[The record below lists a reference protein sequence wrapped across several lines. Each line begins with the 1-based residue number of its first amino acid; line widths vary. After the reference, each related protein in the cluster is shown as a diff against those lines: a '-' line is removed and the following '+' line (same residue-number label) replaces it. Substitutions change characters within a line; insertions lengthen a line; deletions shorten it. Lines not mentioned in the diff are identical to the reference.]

1 MRQPPLN
8 ARAADT
14 LRRAVTI
21 AASSPSSRPHP
32 RHRLPT
38 RTSPSS
44 RCRTVI
50 TQSCRTMVEKSVW
63 FELSF
68 VQVVANTANLS
79 NAVGVWFNPS
89 MQVV

>member
-1 MRQPPLN
+1 
-8 ARAADT
+8 
-14 LRRAVTI
+14 
-21 AASSPSSRPHP
+21 
-32 RHRLPT
+32 
-38 RTSPSS
+38 
-44 RCRTVI
+44 
-50 TQSCRTMVEKSVW
+50 MVEKSVW